1 MGAIAWTGFA
11 GPNSGVLAEV
21 QFAPPKFAVAK
32 ICLPAPAVVVPMRP
46 HGFYQTTNEMIMK
59 TSIPSFTI
67 AALAAALVIGAAVY
81 APAQSTNAN
90 ATTNKPAKKETSA
103 KKEAP
108 AKGDAAKS
116 KDARIPFKGSVG
128 AVDRITMTIKVGER
142 TFQVTSA
149 TRIIKAGK
157 PATFSDATVGEE
169 CAGSYKKTADDKL
182 ELLSLR
188 LGPKA
193 DGAAAPATPA
203 EPKQKP
209 AQQ

>member
-1 MGAIAWTGFA
+1 
-11 GPNSGVLAEV
+11 
-21 QFAPPKFAVAK
+21 
-32 ICLPAPAVVVPMRP
+32 
-46 HGFYQTTNEMIMK
+46 MK
-59 TSIPSFTI
+59 KYISTFTI
-67 AALAAALVIGAAVY
+67 AALAAAIVVGSVVS
-81 APAQSTNAN
+81 APAQATNAIS
-90 ATTNKPAKKETSA
+90 TTDKPA

-108 AKGDAAKS
+108 AKGSATKP
-116 KDARIPFKGSVG
+116 KDARAVPFKGSLG
-128 AVDRITMTIKVGER
+128 AVDRTAMTIKVGER
-142 TFQVTSA
+142 TFQVTSS
-149 TRIIKAGK
+149 TRILKAGK